1 MMLLIAIPLAWTAV
15 MAVIV
20 SACCM
25 AGAADR
31 RSVALENEQLTLNR
45 LPQTEA
51 AREDAWRRLPDRGL
65 AELAL

>member
-1 MMLLIAIPLAWTAV
+1 